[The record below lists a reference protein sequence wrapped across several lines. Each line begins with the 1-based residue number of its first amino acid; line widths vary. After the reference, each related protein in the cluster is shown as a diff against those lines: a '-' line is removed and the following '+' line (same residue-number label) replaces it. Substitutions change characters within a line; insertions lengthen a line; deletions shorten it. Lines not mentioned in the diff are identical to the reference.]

1 MTAVETIKKVV
12 KDSIMLKH
20 SMKKSLIA
28 VYLFGSFAK
37 GTGGKK
43 SDIDLAF
50 VFDEKFYKE
59 DPFRALQETELL
71 SAGVSKN
78 ICKAVDA
85 VVLNGSSLSFAYRA
99 VREGVCIY
107 ERDIADRIL
116 YEVVLENKY
125 RDFIPFINELRE
137 KKRKTLVGRD

>member
-1 MTAVETIKKVV
+1 MTEIGTIKKIV
-12 KDSIMLKH
+12 KDSI
-20 SMKKSLIA
+20 SPRRGMKKGLIA
-28 VYLFGSFAK
+28 VYLFGSLAK
-37 GTGGKK
+37 GAGGTK

-59 DPFRALQETELL
+59 DPFRVLQETELL
-71 SAGVSKN
+71 SAGVSK
-78 ICKAVDA
+78 ITRKPVDA

-107 ERDIADRIL
+107 ERGVAERIL
-116 YEVVLENKY
+116 YEVALENKY

-137 KKRKTLVGRD
+137 KKRRTLVGRD